1 MIEQFSEKM
10 IVSAME
16 KYVSDIHISA
26 YQNVYRIY
34 FRYLGELVLIKT
46 IPFLQGE
53 RVVAYFK
60 YITNMDVGEKR
71 KPQSGS
77 CHKTIQK
84 NFIELRT
91 STISNYKGHESL
103 VIRLLKMKREN
114 RQLTHFFPS
123 ELQKM
128 YQLLER
134 KQGLVIFSGPV
145 DSGKTT
151 TIHELLR
158 QKYDEKAVQIMTL
171 EDPVELTDERF
182 LQTEVNV
189 MAGVDY
195 DDLIKASLRHHPDI
209 LMIGE
214 IRDEKTAKMAIRASL
229 TGHLVVATIHA
240 KSCFGVMDRLLDLG
254 VSYNMMKE
262 SLSGIVSMRLLPR
275 FCYLCQ
281 SNCQIH
287 CEHIAR
293 HHKRLLLTH
302 ILTTQQLHDFF
313 VHGKQGVSHFN
324 DALYKAYMCQFI
336 SENTVKEYRLYE

>member
-1 MIEQFSEKM
+1 M
-10 IVSAME
+10 SAME

-46 IPFLQGE
+46 IPLIQGE

-77 CHKTIQK
+77 CHKTIQQ

-91 STISNYKGHESL
+91 STISNYKGQESL
-103 VIRLLKMKREN
+103 VIRLLKMKRDTM
-114 RQLTHFFPS
+114 QLTHFFPG

-128 YQLLER
+128 YHLLDR

-151 TIHELLR
+151 AIHALLCR
-158 QKYDEKAVQIMTL
+158 KYDEKAVQIMTL
-171 EDPVELTDERF
+171 EDPVEITDERF

-254 VSYNMMKE
+254 VSHNTMKE
-262 SLSGIVSMRLLPR
+262 ALTGVVSMRLLPR

-281 SNCQIH
+281 GDCHIH
-287 CEHIAR
+287 CDHINR
-293 HHKRLLLTH
+293 QHKRLLLTH
-302 ILTTQQLHDFF
+302 ILTTKQLHDFF
-313 VHGKQGVSHFN
+313 MNGKQGLSQFN
-324 DALYKAYMCQFI
+324 DMLHKAYMLQFI
-336 SENTVKEYRLYE
+336 SEKTVKEYQLYE

>member
-10 IVSAME
+10 IMSAME

-34 FRYLGELVLIKT
+34 FRYLGELVLTKT
-46 IPFLQGE
+46 IPLAQGE
-53 RVVAYFK
+53 RVIAYFK

-77 CHKTIQK
+77 CHKTIQQR
-84 NFIELRT
+84 FIELRT
-91 STISNYKGHESL
+91 STISNYKGQESM
-103 VIRLLKMKREN
+103 VIRLLKMNRETM
-114 RQLTHFFPS
+114 QLTHYFPT
-123 ELQKM
+123 ELQKI
-128 YQLLER
+128 YQLLDK

-151 TIHELLR
+151 TIHALLR
-158 QKYDEKAVQIMTL
+158 RKYDEKAVQIMTL

-240 KSCFGVMDRLLDLG
+240 KSCFGVIERLSDLG
-254 VSYNMMKE
+254 VSLNTIKE
-262 SLSGIVSMRLLPR
+262 ALSGVVSMRLLPR

-281 SNCQIH
+281 SNCH
-287 CEHIAR
+287 MYCEHIDKQ
-293 HHKRLLLTH
+293 HKRLLLTH
-302 ILTTQQLHDFF
+302 ALTTRQLHQYFM
-313 VHGKQGVSHFN
+313 HGKHGLSQFN
-324 DALYKAYMCQFI
+324 DMLYKAYLLQFI
-336 SENTVKEYRLYE
+336 SEQTVKEYQVYE